1 MPQFTEERI
10 NFLCHVCLLTSC
22 LCFPSSTPTPP
33 LTLPVTPRRAACPT
47 LFASTCVLSTRHIW
61 GEAPPPCF
69 CQLIHLRV
77 FIPAS
82 CVFVIFALAG
92 AANSFP
98 LTPSLFFIVFFRVNT
113 QRIQEIPNIY
123 RGNGRAPW
131 ALQEHS
137 GFRFPAEIY
146 RPLTPLDDDE
156 TIALTMEQRGE
167 NTSWPCHDLDTI
179 LTFSTVY

>member
-1 MPQFTEERI
+1 M
-10 NFLCHVCLLTSC
+10 SC
-22 LCFPSSTPTPP
+22 LPSHFLSLFPLLHP
-33 LTLPVTPRRAACPT
+33 PRRAACPT

-61 GEAPPPCF
+61 GDAPPPCF

-98 LTPSLFFIVFFRVNT
+98 LTPSLFFYCVFSSQHTKNPRNSQHLPRKRPCTLAFART
-113 QRIQEIPNIY
+113 QCV
-123 RGNGRAPW
+123 
-131 ALQEHS
+131 
-137 GFRFPAEIY
+137 RFPAEIY
-146 RPLTPLDDDE
+146 RPLNPLDDDE
-156 TIALTMEQRGE
+156 TIALTMEKRGE
-167 NTSWPCHDLDTI
+167 NTSWPCDDLDTI